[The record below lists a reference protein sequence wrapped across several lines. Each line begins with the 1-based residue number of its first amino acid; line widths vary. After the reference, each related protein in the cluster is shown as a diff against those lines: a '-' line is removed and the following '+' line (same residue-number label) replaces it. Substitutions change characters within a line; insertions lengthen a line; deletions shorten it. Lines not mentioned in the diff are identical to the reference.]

1 MRFTTTVSAVAL
13 ATLAVLAAP
22 AQAAT
27 VNVDLSG
34 AVSGSTVNGVGASFA
49 QGFSFGPLALAPSG
63 TISVAFFNPGVSPA
77 SNSLLSQPNNQAPLA
92 MYLNGALANSFTFT
106 AGSASGGSVT
116 ITGYDAA
123 GVVTGSTGLNFNNGY
138 DVYTI
143 GGLGNFAGIQ
153 FSATNDPAG
162 VRYMN
167 ISYEALAGGAV
178 PEPSAWALMILG
190 FGVTGAALR
199 RGKQQHRVRLTYA

>member
-1 MRFTTTVSAVAL
+1 MRLNTRLTTVGLVAL
-13 ATLAVLAAP
+13 IATATP
-22 AQAAT
+22 AMAAT

-34 AVSGSTVNGVGASFA
+34 AVSGATVNGVGASFA

-63 TISVAFFNPGVSPA
+63 PITVAFFNPGVSAA

-92 MYLNGALANSFTFT
+92 MYLNGATANSVTFT

-116 ITGYDAA
+116 LTGYDAA
-123 GVVTGSTGLNFNNGY
+123 GVATGAFLLNFNNGY
-138 DVYTI
+138 DVYTV

-167 ISYEALAGGAV
+167 FSYESIRGGV
-178 PEPSAWALMILG
+178 PEPAAWTMLILG
-190 FGVTGAALR
+190 FGAVGTALR
-199 RGKQQHRVRLTYA
+199 RTRRTRAALAYS

>member
-1 MRFTTTVSAVAL
+1 MRFDTRISAVAL
-13 ATLAVLAAP
+13 AAVAVSAAP

-34 AVSGSTVNGVGASFA
+34 AVAGTIVNGVGASFA

-63 TISVAFFNPGVSPA
+63 AISVAFFNPGVSPA
-77 SNSLLSQPNNQAPLA
+77 ANSLLSQPGNQAPLA
-92 MYLNGALANSFTFT
+92 MYLNGAVANSITFT
-106 AGSASGGSVT
+106 SGSASGGSVT

-123 GVVTGSTGLNFNNGY
+123 GAVTGSTGLNFNNGY

-153 FSATNDPAG
+153 FSSTNDPAG

-167 ISYEALAGGAV
+167 FSYEALAPGGV

-199 RGKQQHRVRLTYA
+199 RDKQQRARLTYA